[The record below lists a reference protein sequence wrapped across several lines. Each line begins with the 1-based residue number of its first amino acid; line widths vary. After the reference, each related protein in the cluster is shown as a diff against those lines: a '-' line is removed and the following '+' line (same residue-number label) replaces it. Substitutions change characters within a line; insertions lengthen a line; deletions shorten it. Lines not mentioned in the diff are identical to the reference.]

1 MIKPITQEVRQAV
14 FRATE
19 VVLEEIKEVDIY
31 KIKELLEKEYKIK
44 FFNCEMLQKLI
55 QESLNE
61 IAFIHC

>member
-55 QESLNE
+55 Q
-61 IAFIHC
+61 